1 MARKTRIEVDVI
13 DDLDGKPVDPEE
25 VVQVEFALK
34 LPGTRKAREYVL
46 DLRPSNLNK
55 FEQAIGK
62 YVEAA
67 TEVRG
72 MTRTQTS
79 SAKGA
84 PSEQLQ
90 AIREWAR
97 AQGYEVSDRGR
108 IAQNIVEEY
117 EAAH

>member
-1 MARKTRIEVDVI
+1 MARQTRVEVDVI
-13 DDLDGKPVDPEE
+13 DDLDGKPVSPEE
-25 VVQVEFALK
+25 VMQVEFAVK

-46 DLRPSNLNK
+46 DLRPSNLTK

-62 YVEAA
+62 YVESA

-72 MTRTQTS
+72 LSRTQTS
-79 SAKGA
+79 SVKGA
-84 PSEQLQ
+84 SSEQLQ

-97 AQGYEVSDRGR
+97 GQGYEVSDRGR
-108 IAQNIVEEY
+108 IAQTIVDEY